1 MARRHLQ
8 KLSLFIALGTAALIV
23 AAVFFLALSPHAG
36 QDLSAHQ
43 AQRLAVELAP
53 QLREGDLVFRRGRGF
68 WSETFS
74 DRAGSNLSHVGVLIY
89 EPRGWMVVHA
99 EADDLSLIGGVQSTP
114 LAEFLTGTVLS
125 YIRRIQM
132 SEQSHNKFVS
142 DIRHHLSRQ
151 TPFDTSLSLDDD
163 AQRVY
168 CSELIWSAAQ
178 RAGIDLA
185 RPRDLLGKSYVTID
199 DLFFSPLLSVV
210 SATVP

>member
-8 KLSLFIALGTAALIV
+8 KLSLFIALGTAALTV